1 MMNPTKF
8 GSLNLDIPSSSY
20 EFLKFVIKSRKTNKE
35 KFKTLTDSWAPWVNG
50 PTRQ

>member
-20 EFLKFVIKSRKTNKE
+20 EFLKFA
-35 KFKTLTDSWAPWVNG
+35 FKYVKINQENISNID
-50 PTRQ
+50 